1 MRLHPDFIRRG
12 VPTSDESWRYPG
24 HKDRFEAVRKR
35 VQSHPD
41 FFEGGDARLV
51 EKVCVV
57 CGKKFVAS
65 TVKCS
70 VRKTCSNTCY
80 SRWCAARRAER
91 RTDSGSVTV

>member
-41 FFEGGDARLV
+41 FFRG
-51 EKVCVV
+51 
-57 CGKKFVAS
+57 
-65 TVKCS
+65 
-70 VRKTCSNTCY
+70 
-80 SRWCAARRAER
+80 RRCQAC
-91 RTDSGSVTV
+91 

>member
-1 MRLHPDFIRRG
+1 VTRVGGIPATRIVLRRCVSG
-12 VPTSDESWRYPG
+12 Y
-24 HKDRFEAVRKR
+24 
-35 VQSHPD
+35 SHTPI